1 MRGNCMPGVKDVVL
15 ASLFQDTSNDFIL
28 EETINLR
35 TNSEN
40 KMETLTPPEFVE
52 EFEKDFISYF
62 EAILRDDTKISPNL
76 AFFKKEVKNKTEI
89 DLILK
94 EHSYS
99 KNSFVNSI

>member
-1 MRGNCMPGVKDVVL
+1 MRDNCLPGVKDVVL

-52 EFEKDFISYF
+52 EFEKDLSL
-62 EAILRDDTKISPNL
+62 ILRRSCGM
-76 AFFKKEVKNKTEI
+76 
-89 DLILK
+89 ILK
-94 EHSYS
+94 FHQ
-99 KNSFVNSI
+99 I

>member
-40 KMETLTPPEFVE
+40 KMETLTPQNLL
-52 EFEKDFISYF
+52 KSLRKTLSL
-62 EAILRDDTKISPNL
+62 ILRRSCGM
-76 AFFKKEVKNKTEI
+76 
-89 DLILK
+89 ILK
-94 EHSYS
+94 FHQ
-99 KNSFVNSI
+99 I

>member
-1 MRGNCMPGVKDVVL
+1 MRDNCMPGVKDVVL

-28 EETINLR
+28 EETINFR
-35 TNSEN
+35 VNNGN

-62 EAILRDDTKISPNL
+62 EAILPNNTKILPNL
-76 AFFKKEVKNKTEI
+76 TFFKKEIKNKTE

-99 KNSFVNSI
+99 KK